1 MKNLSFWAQSLD
13 NKSPDIIF
21 RDGKEL
27 HDDESRQKLVSE
39 IYAVP
44 KNKAETLSLKSL
56 VNIRYSNQRFVI
68 EVIPT
73 EKDQV
78 NRLSPVVVYGQ
89 FIDPLNV
96 ADKEWVGD
104 EQWINDVC
112 DEISIFVS
120 DRIKRTLDDVTLE
133 TIRNVLKETLK
144 KKREDL
150 QKHNL
155 VFLITDFL
163 TRLLKW
169 LKIMADR
176 LFKNL

>member
-21 RDGKEL
+21 SNGQEL

-44 KNKAETLSLKSL
+44 KNKIETLSPKSS
-56 VNIRYSNQRFVI
+56 VNIRYGDQNFVM

-73 EKDQV
+73 EKDQL
-78 NRLSPVVVYGQ
+78 NRLAPVVVYGQ
-89 FIDPLNV
+89 FVDPLD
-96 ADKEWVGD
+96 DKEWIDD
-104 EQWINDVC
+104 EKWIKNVC
-112 DEISIFVS
+112 DEISVFVS
-120 DRIKRTLDDVTLE
+120 DRIQRTLDDVTLE
-133 TIRNVLKETLK
+133 SIRSVLKETLK

-155 VFLITDFL
+155 LFLITGFL
-163 TRLLKW
+163 THLLKW
-169 LKIMADR
+169 LKIIANR
-176 LFKNL
+176 LLKNS

>member
-21 RDGKEL
+21 SDGKEL
-27 HDDESRQKLVSE
+27 HDDASRQKLVSE

-44 KNKAETLSLKSL
+44 KNKAETLSLKSS
-56 VNIRYSNQRFVI
+56 VSIRYSDQKFVI

-89 FIDPLNV
+89 FVDPF
-96 ADKEWVGD
+96 DEKEWVGD
-104 EQWINDVC
+104 EQWINNVC

-133 TIRNVLKETLK
+133 SIRNVLKETLK

-150 QKHNL
+150 QKQNL
-155 VFLITDFL
+155 LFLITNFL
-163 TRLLKW
+163 TRLLTW
-169 LKIMADR
+169 LKTKAVR
-176 LFKNL
+176 LFKNS